1 MMKRLLCLVLCLML
15 AIPAALA
22 ETADTLPKRFVRQL
36 TGGNGARGY
45 LSISASGVAEW
56 LNLLLP
62 FTASEIQIRAIGQKQ
77 GDMSETIDDDDNWQV
92 KLFVKDSEDK
102 EVGTTWLYGNPQG
115 VYFQSELLPDTLL
128 TIPVAKVNP
137 LYQLFR
143 GEFSDLFFA
152 FDPMELDAPGANG
165 NASAY
170 TAVAEVLD
178 IPEDTW
184 TAEWLPV
191 LDKYFT
197 HLDLWLAGYGESS
210 IVSENAGSLTM
221 SASFTIPV
229 EDLKAE
235 AKYIIGQMMYDND
248 LQNLLLPHVT
258 MEQRITYL
266 NPQMLYFYEACID
279 ALKLSGNVVLS
290 REMSAMGEVVS
301 TTVELPLP
309 PLPDELTEAAGKAAK
324 QLLQLPD
331 ENLLAGMER
340 FVMKQ
345 SGKKKTITLSGSQ
358 RTVTLNGID
367 IAENENATDIS
378 GTISIVPVQGS
389 QESAVTAA
397 FSYSC
402 AQRTWQD
409 DKYLN
414 HDTTEFAMAL
424 EPTDVDAKF
433 QPISLAWT
441 LDYRNNPNQHDSPV
455 QINLNAD
462 VTLPDAQVTAEA
474 VLRITTQMSM
484 ETLPTAGAEDFG
496 KLTDERKDAL
506 LNNLV
511 LNMASAMSSLNGG
524 ETAAV
529 EPTATDL
536 PAATD
541 PPAATDLP
549 AAEATS
555 IPPMS
560 E

>member
-77 GDMSETIDDDDNWQV
+77 GDMSETIDDDDDWQV

-102 EVGTTWLYGNPQG
+102 EVGTTWLYGDPQG

-128 TIPVAKVNP
+128 TIPVAKVHP

-143 GEFSDLFFA
+143 GEFSDLFLA
-152 FDPMELDAPGANG
+152 FDPMKLDAPGANG
-165 NASAY
+165 NTSAY
-170 TAVAEVLD
+170 KAVAEVLD

-210 IVSENAGSLTM
+210 VVSENAGSLTM

-248 LQNLLLPHVT
+248 LQTLLLPHVT

-279 ALKLSGNVVLS
+279 ALKISGNVVLS
-290 REMSAMGEVVS
+290 REMSAMGEVVGM
-301 TTVELPLP
+301 TVELPLP
-309 PLPDELTEAAGKAAK
+309 PLPDELTEAVGKVAK
-324 QLLQLPD
+324 ELLQLPD
-331 ENLLAGMER
+331 EHLLAGMER

-345 SGKKKTITLSGSQ
+345 SGKEKTITLSGSQ
-358 RTVTLNGID
+358 RTVTLNCID
-367 IAENENATDIS
+367 IAENENATDMS
-378 GTISIVPVQGS
+378 GTISIVPAQGN
-389 QESAVTAA
+389 QESAATAA

-402 AQRTWQD
+402 TQRTWQD
-409 DKYLN
+409 EKYLN
-414 HDTTEFAMAL
+414 HDTTEFALAL
-424 EPTDVDAKF
+424 KPTDVDAKF

-455 QINLNAD
+455 QINLDVD

-484 ETLPTAGAEDFG
+484 ETLSTAGAEDFS
-496 KLTDERKDAL
+496 KLSDERKDAL
-506 LNNLV
+506 LGSLV

-536 PAATD
+536 PAV
-541 PPAATDLP
+541 
-549 AAEATS
+549 EATS
-555 IPPMS
+555 VPPMS